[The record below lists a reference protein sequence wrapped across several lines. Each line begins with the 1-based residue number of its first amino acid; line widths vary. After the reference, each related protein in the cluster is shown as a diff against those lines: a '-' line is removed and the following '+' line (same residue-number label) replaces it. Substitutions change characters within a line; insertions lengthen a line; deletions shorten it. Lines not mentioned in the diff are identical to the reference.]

1 MTSRR
6 LSARDY
12 LRLKGAT
19 ADLLDANGGE
29 TDAAG
34 RTRVGQT
41 DLSRYQSRN
50 GDHALRFMP
59 IDVVADLEDAAGT
72 PVVTRVLA
80 TMADCLLVPLPKGH
94 GGEVAV
100 KTGRTAK
107 EFGDVM
113 TRVGE
118 ALADGE
124 ICEAEADGI
133 LTELRELMLA
143 CAALAESVRAAVV
156 TTKTDEAE

>member
-1 MTSRR
+1 MNARR

-50 GDHALRFMP
+50 PDHALRFMP
-59 IDVVADLEDAAGT
+59 IDVVADLEQAAGA
-72 PVVTRVLA
+72 PLVTRILA
-80 TMADCLLVPLPKGH
+80 EMADCLLVPLPRG
-94 GGEVAV
+94 GTGEVAMR
-100 KTGRTAK
+100 TGRSAK

-113 TRVGE
+113 TRIGL
-118 ALADGE
+118 ALADGT
-124 ICEAEADGI
+124 ISEAEASDI
-133 LTELRELMLA
+133 LTEIRECLLEFS
-143 CAALAESVRAAVV
+143 ALAEAVRRAAA
-156 TTKTDEAE
+156 KTDEAE